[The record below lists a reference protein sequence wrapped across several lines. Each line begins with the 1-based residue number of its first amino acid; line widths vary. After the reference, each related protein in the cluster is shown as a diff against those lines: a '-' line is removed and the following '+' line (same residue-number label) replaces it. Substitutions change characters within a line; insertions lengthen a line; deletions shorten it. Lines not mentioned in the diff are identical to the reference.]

1 MVEDVVVSRLGSG
14 GFPVN
19 EVRLAAITAE
29 EGERGLEEGGVLRK
43 TRAGGN

>member
-14 GFPVN
+14 ETPVVN
-19 EVRLAAITAE
+19 EVRLAAIMAALE
-29 EGERGLEEGGVLRK
+29 EEEEGGVLRK